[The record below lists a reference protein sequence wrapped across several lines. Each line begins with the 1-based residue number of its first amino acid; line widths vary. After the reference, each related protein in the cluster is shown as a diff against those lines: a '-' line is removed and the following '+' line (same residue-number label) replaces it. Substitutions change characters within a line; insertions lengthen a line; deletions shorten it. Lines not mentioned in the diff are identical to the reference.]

1 MTKKLH
7 LRTQV
12 LVWTAMVGVLTPA
25 TVATSAEPGH
35 TAAAHGPRPTVL
47 DVVLSDSGALRGK
60 VYNAQ
65 GQPLNHVEVLVVA
78 SRGEAV
84 RSRTNEQGEFALDG
98 LRGGVYHV
106 AAGHGMQTVRAWSN
120 GTAPPAAERQ
130 VLIVS
135 DPRVVLGQ
143 YEPGTLGHFFQ
154 EAKYT
159 LSNPLIVA
167 GIIAAAVAIPVAIHN
182 SGNDDAPSGS

>member
-1 MTKKLH
+1 MTKKLP
-7 LRTQV
+7 LRTQL

-25 TVATSAEPGH
+25 TAATSAEPVGDV
-35 TAAAHGPRPTVL
+35 AARSRALAVQ
-47 DVVLSDSGALRGK
+47 DAVLSKSGALHGR

-65 GQPLNHVEVLVVA
+65 GKPQSGLDVLVVA

-84 RSRTNEQGEFALDG
+84 RSRTNERGEFAVGG
-98 LRGGVYHV
+98 LKGGVYTI
-106 AAGHGMQTVRAWSN
+106 AAGHGVRTVRAWAD
-120 GTAPPAAERQ
+120 GTAPRAAERQ
-130 VLIVS
+130 VMIVS

-159 LSNPLIVA
+159 LSNPLIVG

-182 SGNDDAPSGS
+182 SGDDDGPSGS